1 MTYRLAVVSD
11 VHGDV
16 HALVDAL
23 RVIDAMGCDAIVCAG
38 DCVDY
43 GCFPNET
50 LALLAERKIPTVR
63 GDHDRWAFD
72 RDYRSGSASDLS
84 TASRRFLRA
93 TVSSWSVEH
102 DGTRVEVWHARPGSD
117 IEGIVPPIAPRHR
130 LELDVPRPELNA
142 SALLRGADVL
152 IVGHTHLAFAL
163 RFGDRLIANPGAVLR
178 DPAPGADNPPAT
190 GIFGVLELPTRTWR
204 VFRARDGVEVEIV
217 RTL

>member
-38 DCVDY
+38 DTVDY
-43 GCFPNET
+43 GLFPNET
-50 LALLAERKIPTVR
+50 LALLAERAIPTVR
-63 GDHDRWAFD
+63 GNHDRWAFD

-84 TASRRFLRA
+84 RTSRRFLRA
-93 TVSSWSVEH
+93 TLSSWSFEY

-117 IEGIVPPIAPRHR
+117 MDGIRPVELPRHPP
-130 LELDVPRPELNA
+130 ELDVPRPELNA

-152 IVGHTHLAFAL
+152 IVGHTHQAFAL

-190 GIFGVLELPTRTWR
+190 GTFGVLELPTRTWR
-204 VFRARDGVEVEIV
+204 VFRAGNGCEVDIL
-217 RTL
+217 RAP